1 VSQVAEEGLDAA
13 PRLRQTDHKKGQG
26 HFQSRAEH
34 CLSRASYAAEVI
46 ERMPQNPCGSLID
59 KKLLAI
65 TDLNEPGS
73 RSVTNAIEEVLHERR
88 EHYGLDLP
96 TVIIY
101 RDTAGVWDGVNHIE
115 GTFRGFYPIRETD
128 LARAIEKA
136 PGRERVSMR
145 PHAALNP
152 CEPQ

>member
-1 VSQVAEEGLDAA
+1 LDAA
-13 PRLRQTDHKKGQG
+13 TRFRQTDHKKGQPMSR

-34 CLSRASYAAEVI
+34 CLSRASHATEVI
-46 ERMPQNPCGSLID
+46 EHRPYDPLAT
-59 KKLLAI
+59 LPAI

-73 RSVTNAIEEVLHERR
+73 RSVTNAIEEVLHELR

-96 TVIIY
+96 SVIIH
-101 RDTAGVWDGVNHIE
+101 RDTTGVRDGVNHIE
-115 GTFRGFYPIRETD
+115 GTFRGFSSIRETD

-145 PHAALNP
+145 PHAALDP